1 MDKADNVFTLRNIP
15 DTDRIKAYVDDN
27 RPKEA
32 VVIGGGFIGVEM
44 AENLVERGVKVHLI
58 EMLDQVMAP
67 FDYEMAQILHGHM
80 EDNGVD
86 LILGDGFDSFK
97 NDGNTIVLRAVSK

>member
-1 MDKADNVFTLRNIP
+1 
-15 DTDRIKAYVDDN
+15 
-27 RPKEA
+27 
-32 VVIGGGFIGVEM
+32 M

-86 LILGDGFDSFK
+86 LILGDGVDSFK
-97 NDGNTIVLRAVSK
+97 DDGKTIVLKSGKEVNTDMTILSIGVRPENQLAKRSEERRVGKECRS